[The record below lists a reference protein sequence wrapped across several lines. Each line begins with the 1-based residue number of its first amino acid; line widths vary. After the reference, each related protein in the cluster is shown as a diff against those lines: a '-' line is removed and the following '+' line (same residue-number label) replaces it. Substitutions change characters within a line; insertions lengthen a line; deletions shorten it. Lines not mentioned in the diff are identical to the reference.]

1 MDVTDAFLD
10 WGQLRL
16 QAHQLVQLLPLNASR
31 SSPAKFCIPDA
42 FGDILE
48 ELRGDRRVDLPLH
61 LEFRDH
67 GGLLAKLV
75 YEHADQGVP
84 FRVGLPA
91 PVLR

>member
-1 MDVTDAFLD
+1 M
-10 WGQLRL
+10 
-16 QAHQLVQLLPLNASR
+16 QLVPFDASR
-31 SSPAKFCIPDA
+31 ASPAKFCIPDA
-42 FGDILE
+42 VGDTLE

-91 PVLR
+91 LGLR